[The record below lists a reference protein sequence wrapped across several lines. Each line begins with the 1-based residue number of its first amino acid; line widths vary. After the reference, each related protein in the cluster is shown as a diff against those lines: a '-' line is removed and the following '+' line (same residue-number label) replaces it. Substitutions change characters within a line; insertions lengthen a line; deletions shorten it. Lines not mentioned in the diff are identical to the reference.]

1 MYGELRTA
9 LNNVAS
15 QFDRLALQLEESG
28 HTKACAVINNV
39 KKLHDIDDYCAA
51 HYFARNTDQLIKALA
66 FNTSDYD
73 DDFVNAVVIG
83 ATGYACGYYPTI
95 MAPEN
100 GIERRYLAEDVVI
113 RSKLGKHI
121 PLKEIESAYSDL
133 RSICGWIADEYP
145 DDARERMEKAVSV
158 LDAADVFYD
167 LCRDYAIV
175 DVGDIGGKYYDV
187 LALAFEAVAWR
198 ATEAGSARFWESLAR
213 HMQLMPEQR
222 ARDYAIA
229 PTKKNLWKETL
240 LLQFVQRQIS
250 LNNLNCA
257 AACAIQWR
265 DELREL
271 APYVS
276 EKTRIWICE
285 A

>member
-15 QFDRLALQLEESG
+15 QFGQLALQLEESG
-28 HTKACAVINNV
+28 CTKARAVINNV
-39 KKLHDIDDYCAA
+39 KKLHEIDDFCAA
-51 HYFARNTDQLIKALA
+51 HYFARNTDPLIKALA

-83 ATGYACGYYPTI
+83 ATGYACGYYNTI
-95 MAPEN
+95 GSPETVSPA
-100 GIERRYLAEDVVI
+100 RYLAENVVI
-113 RSKLGKHI
+113 RSKLGKNI
-121 PLKEIESAYSDL
+121 PRKEIEAAYSDL
-133 RSICGWIADEYP
+133 RSICGWIADEYH

-158 LDAADVFYD
+158 LDAADIFYD

-187 LALAFEAVAWR
+187 LALAFEAVVWR
-198 ATEAGSARFWESLAR
+198 ETGSARDWEPLAR

-222 ARDYAIA
+222 AADFAIK
-229 PTKKNLWKETL
+229 PFERIPVNTIL
-240 LLQFVQRQIS
+240 LLQFIQRQIS
-250 LNNLNCA
+250 LNNFKCA
-257 AACAIQWR
+257 AACAIAWR

-271 APYVS
+271 TPYVS

>member
-15 QFDRLALQLEESG
+15 RFGQIALQLKES
-28 HTKACAVINNV
+28 HQTKARAVINNV
-39 KKLHDIDDYCAA
+39 KKLHEIDDFCAA
-51 HYFARNTDQLIKALA
+51 HFFARNTESLIKALV

-95 MAPEN
+95 MAPETTSPA
-100 GIERRYLAEDVVI
+100 RYLAENVVI
-113 RSKLGKHI
+113 RNKLGKHI
-121 PLKEIESAYSDL
+121 PLVEIESAYSDL
-133 RSICGWIADEYP
+133 RSICGWIAEEYP
-145 DDARERMEKAVSV
+145 DDARERMEKTVSV
-158 LDAADVFYD
+158 LDAAKVFYD

-198 ATEAGSARFWESLAR
+198 ATETSSAHFWEPLAR
-213 HMQLMPEQR
+213 RMQLMSEQR
-222 ARDYAIA
+222 ARDYAVA

-240 LLQFVQRQIS
+240 LLQFIQRQIS
-250 LNNLNCA
+250 LNNFNCA

-271 APYVS
+271 TPYVS

>member
-1 MYGELRTA
+1 MYGELRIA
-9 LNNVAS
+9 LNNVVS
-15 QFDRLALQLEESG
+15 KFGQLALQLEESG
-28 HTKACAVINNV
+28 HTKARAVINNV
-39 KKLHDIDDYCAA
+39 KKLHEIDDYCAA
-51 HYFARNTDQLIKALA
+51 HHFARNTDPLIKALA

-83 ATGYACGYYPTI
+83 ATGYACGYYNTI
-95 MAPEN
+95 GAPETTSPA
-100 GIERRYLAEDVVI
+100 RYLAENVVI
-113 RSKLGKHI
+113 RSKIGKTI
-121 PLKEIESAYSDL
+121 LLKEIESAYSDL
-133 RSICGWIADEYP
+133 RSICGWIANEYP

-158 LDAADVFYD
+158 LDAANVFYD

-198 ATEAGSARFWESLAR
+198 ATETSSVHFWEPLAR
-213 HMQLMPEQR
+213 RMQLMPEQR
-222 ARDYAIA
+222 ARDYDIA

-240 LLQFVQRQIS
+240 LLQFIQRQIS
-250 LNNLNCA
+250 LNNFNCA
-257 AACAIQWR
+257 AACAIKWR

>member
-1 MYGELRTA
+1 MYGELRIA

-15 QFDRLALQLEESG
+15 QFGQLALQLEESG
-28 HTKACAVINNV
+28 HTKARAVINNV
-39 KKLHDIDDYCAA
+39 KKLHEIDDFCAV
-51 HYFARNTDQLIKALA
+51 HHFARNTDPLIKALA
-66 FNTSDYD
+66 FNTPDYD
-73 DDFVNAVVIG
+73 EDFINAVMIG
-83 ATGYACGYYPTI
+83 ATGYACGYYNTI
-95 MAPEN
+95 GAPESVSPA
-100 GIERRYLAEDVVI
+100 RYLAENVVI
-113 RSKLGKHI
+113 RNKLGKHI

-133 RSICGWIADEYP
+133 RAICGWIAEEYP

-187 LALAFEAVAWR
+187 LSLAFEAVAWR
-198 ATEAGSARFWESLAR
+198 AVETGDARKWEPLAR
-213 HMQLMPEQR
+213 YMQLMPEQR

-240 LLQFVQRQIS
+240 LLQFIQRQIS
-250 LNNLNCA
+250 LNNFECA

-271 APYVS
+271 VPYVS
-276 EKTRIWICE
+276 ENTRIWICE

>member
-1 MYGELRTA
+1 MYGELRIA

-15 QFDRLALQLEESG
+15 QFGQLALQLEESG
-28 HTKACAVINNV
+28 HTNASAVINSV
-39 KKLHDIDDYCAA
+39 KKLHEIDDYCAA
-51 HYFARNTDQLIKALA
+51 HFFARNTESLIKALA

-73 DDFVNAVVIG
+73 YDFVNAVVIG
-83 ATGYACGYYPTI
+83 ATGYACGYYNTI
-95 MAPEN
+95 GAPETTSPA
-100 GIERRYLAEDVVI
+100 RYLAEDVVI
-113 RSKLGKHI
+113 RNKLGKSI
-121 PLKEIESAYSDL
+121 TLKEIESAYSDL

-158 LDAADVFYD
+158 LDAAKVFYD

-175 DVGDIGGKYYDV
+175 DVSDIGGKYYDV

-198 ATEAGSARFWESLAR
+198 ATETSSAHFWEPLAR
-213 HMQLMPEQR
+213 RMQLMSKQR
-222 ARDYAIA
+222 ARDYAVA

-240 LLQFVQRQIS
+240 LLQFIQRQIS
-250 LNNLNCA
+250 LNNFNCA

-271 APYVS
+271 TPYVS

>member
-1 MYGELRTA
+1 MYGELRTS
-9 LNNVAS
+9 LNNIAS
-15 QFDRLALQLEESG
+15 QFGAIALQLEESV
-28 HTKACAVINNV
+28 HTKARAVINNV
-39 KKLHDIDDYCAA
+39 KKLHEIDDFCAA
-51 HYFARNTDQLIKALA
+51 HYFARNTDPLIKALA

-95 MAPEN
+95 TAPEAVLPK
-100 GIERRYLAEDVVI
+100 RWMAENVVI
-113 RSKLGKHI
+113 RSKLGKTI
-121 PLKEIESAYSDL
+121 PLKEIEAVYSDL

-158 LDAADVFYD
+158 LDAADIFYD

-198 ATEAGSARFWESLAR
+198 AIEMHEIPVWEPLAR
-213 HMQLMPEQR
+213 HMQLMTEQS
-222 ARDYAIA
+222 ARDFAVT
-229 PTKKNLWKETL
+229 PTKKVLWKETL
-240 LLQFVQRQIS
+240 LLQFIQHQIS
-250 LNNLNCA
+250 LNNFKCA
-257 AACAIQWR
+257 AACAIAWR

-271 APYVS
+271 VPYVS

>member
-1 MYGELRTA
+1 MYGELRIA

-15 QFDRLALQLEESG
+15 KFGQLALQLEESG
-28 HTKACAVINNV
+28 HTKARAVINNV
-39 KKLHDIDDYCAA
+39 KKLHEIDDYCAA
-51 HYFARNTDQLIKALA
+51 HFFARNTESLIKALA
-66 FNTSDYD
+66 FNASDYD
-73 DDFVNAVVIG
+73 YDFVNAVVIG
-83 ATGYACGYYPTI
+83 ATGYACGYYNTI
-95 MAPEN
+95 GAPETVSPA
-100 GIERRYLAEDVVI
+100 RYLAENVVI
-113 RSKLGKHI
+113 RNKLGKYI

-133 RSICGWIADEYP
+133 RSICGWIAEEYP

-158 LDAADVFYD
+158 LDAGKLFYD
-167 LCRDYAIV
+167 LCRDYAIT

-198 ATEAGSARFWESLAR
+198 ATETSSAHFWEPLSR
-213 HMQLMPEQR
+213 RMQLMSEQR
-222 ARDYAIA
+222 ARDYAVA

-250 LNNLNCA
+250 LSNFECA